1 MNKSFNKLV
10 LNYDDLTTIINVVVI
25 YIAGVD
31 FLLSI
36 VSLLNKDYRDTH

>member
-1 MNKSFNKLV
+1 MNKSLSKLV

-25 YIAGVD
+25 SIAGVD

-36 VSLLNKDYRDTH
+36 VSLLNKDYRDKH

>member
-1 MNKSFNKLV
+1 MNKSFSKLV

-25 YIAGVD
+25 SIAGVD

-36 VSLLNKDYRDTH
+36 VSLLNKDYRDKH